1 MKTTLTRRVLLVT
14 VSVAV
19 IAVVV
24 TAIAALQ
31 LVRSLDTVAARDQ
44 LSAQVDRLAG
54 ATPTVRS
61 AIVDGLSQLDD
72 GDILVGVMPADG
84 LLVGS
89 AAGVLPRRVITQ
101 LAAGLP
107 VSTTVRSGGQN
118 YLVEGRPASGG
129 GAVVAAQPTSRVLGI
144 GSSLFPRLLI
154 ALGIGLLVAIIAALL
169 LTRVLT
175 RPLIRLATVA
185 RRMAGGARN
194 VPLEPSGLAEVA
206 DVEDALTSL
215 DAALAR
221 SEGRQREFL
230 MSISH
235 ELRTPLTAIRGYA
248 EALSDGVVPAG
259 DIREVGRTLVDE
271 SGRLTAFTND
281 LLALARLESD
291 DFALDVRDVD
301 LAKVVNS
308 AASAWAAVAAAGDV
322 ELHVDLPESPIV
334 VSVDAVRLRQVVDG
348 LLENALRVS
357 PSGSEIRVAVS
368 TVVDGVQIVMTDGG
382 PGLTPADAADAF
394 ERGRLHER
402 YRDVRPVGTGLGLSI
417 AARLM
422 DRMGG
427 RITAHSV
434 PGSGAEFRLLFPA

>member
-1 MKTTLTRRVLLVT
+1 MTTLSRRVLLVT
-14 VSVAV
+14 ASVAI

-31 LVRSLDTVAARDQ
+31 LIRSLDTVAARDQ
-44 LSAQVDRLAG
+44 LSAQVVRLAN
-54 ATPTVRS
+54 ATPAVRG

-72 GDILVGVMPADG
+72 DDILVGVVSAG
-84 LLVGS
+84 GAVNGS
-89 AAGVLPRRVITQ
+89 AAAVLPRRVVTD
-101 LAAGLP
+101 LVAGLS
-107 VSTTVRSGGQN
+107 VSTTIRSGGQN

-129 GAVVAAQPTSRVLGI
+129 SAVVVAQPTSRVLGI
-144 GSSLFPRLLI
+144 GSALFPRLLV
-154 ALGIGLLVAIIAALL
+154 ALGIGLLVALIAALL

-175 RPLIRLATVA
+175 RPLTRLGTAA
-185 RRMAGGARN
+185 RRMAGGERD

-206 DVEDALTSL
+206 AVEDALTSL
-215 DAALAR
+215 DSALVR

-230 MSISH
+230 LSISH

-259 DIREVGRTLVDE
+259 DIREVGKTLVDE
-271 SGRLTAFTND
+271 SDRLTAFTND

-291 DFALDVRDVD
+291 DFALDLRDVD
-301 LAKVVNS
+301 LGEVVNS
-308 AASAWAAVAAAGDV
+308 AASAWGAVAAAG
-322 ELHVDLPESPIV
+322 EVDLRIELPPSPIV
-334 VSVDAVRLRQVVDG
+334 VSADAVRLRQVVDG
-348 LLENALRVS
+348 VLENALRVS
-357 PSGSEIRVAVS
+357 PAGSEIRVTVS
-368 TVVDGVQIVMTDGG
+368 KDVEGVHVVMTDGG
-382 PGLTPADAADAF
+382 PGLTPADAAEAF

-402 YRDVRPVGTGLGLSI
+402 YRAVRPVGTGLGLSI

-434 PGSGAEFRLLFPA
+434 RDSGAEFRLFFPA